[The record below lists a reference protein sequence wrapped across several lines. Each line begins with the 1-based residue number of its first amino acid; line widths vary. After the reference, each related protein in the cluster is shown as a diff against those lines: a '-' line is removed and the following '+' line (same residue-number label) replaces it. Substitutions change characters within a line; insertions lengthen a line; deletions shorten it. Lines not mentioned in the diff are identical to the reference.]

1 MDQPKLTEIR
11 QNQNFTQTLQK
22 KWELTG
28 LRYKQEEY
36 NNGGKDS
43 DEAARERPAVEI
55 LVDLGVR
62 VEIPQ
67 LIEDLHGRLLLVI
80 EAEEESKL

>member
-62 VEIPQ
+62 IEIPQ
-67 LIEDLHGRLLLVI
+67 LVEDLHRCCFLLLR
-80 EAEEESKL
+80 